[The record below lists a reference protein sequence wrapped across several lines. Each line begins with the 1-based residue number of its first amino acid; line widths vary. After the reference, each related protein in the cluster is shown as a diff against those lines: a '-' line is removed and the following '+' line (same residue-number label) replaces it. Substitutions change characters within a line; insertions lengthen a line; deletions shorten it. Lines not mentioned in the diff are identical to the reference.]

1 MAKLPNSNNIAD
13 IIKDFEK
20 FSEQQASIVA
30 TVKNSVNSVRGFAS
44 IKIDKKVKEGLKNM
58 KDVKK
63 TFNAYSS
70 AIADM
75 VTGIENMIPDGLDGA
90 DGEMQ
95 KKMSLLTGNPESIMK
110 KFDSDG
116 KTLLSEETTKESKGL
131 LDSLST
137 VIGLFKSV
145 SELKEPNTKTLR
157 KSLVGYT
164 DSISVIFEFFD
175 SVLDTTN
182 VNETETASKAIKN
195 LMDATVQIPIL
206 FDSVKEEII
215 PAAEKIVASKR
226 SLESGL
232 TLLYNSDKNK
242 FSIIR
247 KVIDASIAMSDID
260 KAGITNAD
268 SSMETIKDMISNMM
282 FSIGILGLP
291 IVGGALEKGSSVLN
305 NLVKSIKETAS
316 NAESYSGNEFEN
328 FTEVLQTLSAI
339 TGSVGEMLNGLTI
352 TVIRAKLI
360 NGLTKGND
368 SATAAVEWIGR
379 MLGAIDIPAPKN
391 DVEANAEANAHIVE
405 LMAKSAHDLINISG
419 KIIFAVPKTMIASSV
434 LSWLYEKI
442 SKDMSDAVSM
452 TSAWNIRRL
461 VLITDSMAKASGYL
475 LAFSEQMPSKRKIK
489 KSIDALLVIGELLGD
504 EEVQAQF
511 KEAIAAIDLM
521 VGEKDS
527 LGQLNGLL
535 DTVASAMK
543 SAAQAGIWCALGI
556 PGMMLVG
563 LAAKVMERAV
573 YQLMLVMSGFSKEEI
588 ADTRQQFED
597 LGKMVLLA
605 GATVA
610 VCALVGAL
618 VILALPEILLGFAAI
633 GAVVL
638 VFAGLLRLI
647 DFITGGKQ
655 FKSNAEAIADL
666 GRLILLAGA
675 VIAISVLVG
684 LLVIKAFKLI
694 LVGFAALMVVT
705 VALIG
710 VLWLIGKVGE
720 IPGLKTGMLMM
731 IAMIMS
737 MMLAALM
744 ITVVAKVGAGI
755 DLEGILK
762 FTLTL
767 AIISAA
773 YMGIGLL
780 MAAGGILAVVL
791 ATAGIVLIS
800 LSMLMITGAIASVN
814 KTLSKTDPEQ
824 TKDNIAAMLDTMKYT
839 VDYINDNFSVTGMAK
854 AASKMFLM
862 ANMSKH
868 LMRMASRIQRIASL
882 TMDEFD
888 EAGHPTGRTVKMKT
902 QDFVDAALNGV
913 AVAQTIAA
921 MLDSEPTVI
930 TTSSGTFTVNGLS
943 DEVLQRITT
952 KSKRK
957 IRQLSKITK
966 FIGKM
971 ATTVADI
978 ASLNMATEWNEDGK
992 PVSFQKMTTQDFV
1005 NASLNGTAV
1014 AKLMASILDE
1024 NETVIETSVGNVAVK
1039 GIPEATLEKITNSA
1053 KRKFRQLNKITKFIG
1068 RMTETVAKIASL
1080 KVATEWNAD
1089 GKPINFE
1096 AITADQ
1102 MKDAALNATAIVK
1115 FFAAVATNQNTTL
1128 TMAGGQTLTV
1138 EATTE
1143 NMFEKVDRELKRKFR
1158 FLGQIVNTIAG
1169 ATKTVTDLASLR
1181 VPVAWSADGKPTKY
1195 VSITSDQMKDAAENV
1210 VTIMTTLMDA
1220 VVGEKMIKK
1229 LNAFDRGK
1237 KRAMDRM
1244 FAAVTPITSMVE
1256 TVIALAGGSL
1266 EEYDAEGHPTG
1277 KQVSVLKALE
1287 AKPDIINGIVSIY
1300 SIFTD
1305 ALAVIT
1311 GKDSA
1316 AEVTVAQSKG
1326 LLGRV
1331 VNKVASA
1338 VTAVVDAGVSM
1349 VKNLQSSVDTATAAN
1364 NIKMIVD
1371 PIMSMVDAVKK
1382 INDVMSSVDLS
1393 SADNL
1398 KYVMAGSVAAVA
1410 EIGEKDFAV
1419 LERRTKILDEYA
1431 NVVKKFMD
1439 ANSKNETADNV
1450 HRTMED
1456 TGKFVVQLNK
1466 VNDNKLAKMASIAK
1480 NMADFARKINGN
1492 FDRLADAMNEKMVT
1506 ALDKVDKTLKEVNKT
1521 MNEMPGKMRS
1531 AVSTI
1536 KVTGGNGGDDKPKG
1550 TGSESVTDKSKKQ
1563 TGKGSN
1569 GKNVTGKSV
1578 NNCIVQA
1585 DDGTFALAVIQK
1597 YE

>member
-1 MAKLPNSNNIAD
+1 MNGVPNSTDIA
-13 IIKDFEK
+13 ELV
-20 FSEQQASIVA
+20 EQFGKNQAA
-30 TVKNSVNSVRGFAS
+30 LAGMVKSSLDSLKTFAS
-44 IKIDKKVKEGLKNM
+44 IKIDNKVKDSLKKM
-58 KDVKK
+58 KDVKG
-63 TFNAYSS
+63 TFNTYSS
-70 AIADM
+70 AVRDMIDGVSNLLPKNASPDELNATLSVLSGDPKKTIDLFSDAGKKISTETTDEKKGILDIIGVTLGLIKQLAEVQRPNTRKLNRTINSYSDTVTMLWSFMKNLGASADPAAALESAM
-75 VTGIENMIPDGLDGA
+75 ASKTITDAMLNLTGIFTGI
-90 DGEMQ
+90 Q
-95 KKMSLLTGNPESIMK
+95 KDLLP
-110 KFDSDG
+110 
-116 KTLLSEETTKESKGL
+116 LSEAVAAFEPSLKRGMRL
-131 LDSLST
+131 LYDPEADPEKQFSIIST
-137 VIGLFKSV
+137 V
-145 SELKEPNTKTLR
+145 
-157 KSLVGYT
+157 VG
-164 DSISVIFEFFD
+164 
-175 SVLDTTN
+175 
-182 VNETETASKAIKN
+182 AAKH
-195 LMDATVQIPIL
+195 
-206 FDSVKEEII
+206 
-215 PAAEKIVASKR
+215 AEKI
-226 SLESGL
+226 
-232 TLLYNSDKNK
+232 NSDKVKQLGALGDSVNK
-242 FSIIR
+242 AA
-247 KVIDASIAMSDID
+247 K
-260 KAGITNAD
+260 
-268 SSMETIKDMISNMM
+268 SMALG
-282 FSIGILGLP
+282 IGILGIKAVSDKVLSGTKTLNAIIYDVIECSNLAAGIDP
-291 IVGGALEKGSSVLN
+291 NDMRNLFSSVSTVEKTVETFSSLYSKIFTTAFAAFSFKMLSGSDPLEWLSERISMLKVSAPPEDGKKNAEETERITALILSSLN
-305 NLVKSIKETAS
+305 NID
-316 NAESYSGNEFEN
+316 
-328 FTEVLQTLSAI
+328 EVS
-339 TGSVGEMLNGLTI
+339 GSVIFTI
-352 TVIRAKLI
+352 PRAI
-360 NGLTKGND
+360 I
-368 SATAAVEWIGR
+368 AA
-379 MLGAIDIPAPKN
+379 GAIDSVIKRFS
-391 DVEANAEANAHIVE
+391 ES
-405 LMAKSAHDLINISG
+405 LYSASLLKYSDI
-419 KIIFAVPKTMIASSV
+419 KKTEM
-434 LSWLYEKI
+434 
-442 SKDMSDAVSM
+442 MFVSM
-452 TSAWNIRRL
+452 S
-461 VLITDSMAKASGYL
+461 VMAINLNS
-475 LAFSEQMPSKRKIK
+475 FTEQMPSKRKIER
-489 KSIDALLVIGELLGD
+489 SLNALLVIGEILGND
-504 EEVQAQF
+504 EVQDKFLDAM
-511 KEAIAAIDLM
+511 AAIELM
-521 VGEKDS
+521 TDNKAKFAQLTEVLDSIKD
-527 LGQLNGLL
+527 
-535 DTVASAMK
+535 TMK
-543 SAAQAGIWCALGI
+543 AAAVTGMWCLLGI
-556 PGMMLVG
+556 PGLWMLSFAGKALKEAVSSMMDAIDG
-563 LAAKVMERAV
+563 IDKQRIEDA
-573 YQLMLVMSGFSKEEI
+573 
-588 ADTRQQFED
+588 RQQFED

-647 DFITGGKQ
+647 DLITGGRQ

-694 LVGFAALMVVT
+694 LVGFAALMAVT

-720 IPGLKTGMLMM
+720 IPGLKTGMLML

-755 DLEGILK
+755 DLAGIMK

-767 AIISAA
+767 AIITAA

-780 MAAGGILAVVL
+780 MATGGILAVVL

-824 TKDNIAAMLDTMKYT
+824 TKDNIGAMLDTMKYT
-839 VDYINDNFSVTGMAK
+839 VDYINDNFSVAGMAK

-888 EAGHPTGRTVKMKT
+888 EAGHPTGKTVKMKT

-943 DEVLQRITT
+943 DDILERITT
-952 KSKRK
+952 RAKRK

-971 ATTVADI
+971 AITVADI
-978 ASLNMATEWNEDGK
+978 ASLNMATEWNADGK
-992 PVSFQKMTTQDFV
+992 PVSFQKMTAKDFV
-1005 NASLNGTAV
+1005 NASMNGVAV
-1014 AKLMASILDE
+1014 ASLMASIFDE
-1024 NETVIETSVGNVAVK
+1024 KSAVIATSVGNFTVS
-1039 GIPEATLEKITNSA
+1039 GIPEAALEKITNSA

-1096 AITADQ
+1096 TITADQ

-1138 EATTE
+1138 TAATE

-1158 FLGQIVNTIAG
+1158 FIGQIVNTIAG
-1169 ATKTVTDLASLR
+1169 ATKTVTDTAALR
-1181 VPVAWSADGKPTKY
+1181 IPTEWNSDGKPIKY
-1195 VSITSDQMKDAAENV
+1195 EPITPAQMQEAAENV
-1210 VTIMTTLMDA
+1210 VRIMTTLTDA
-1220 VVGEKMIKK
+1220 IVSPEMTTK
-1229 LNAFDRGK
+1229 LDSFDRIQ
-1237 KRAMDRM
+1237 KRAMERM
-1244 FAAVTPITSMVE
+1244 FTAITPITSMVE
-1256 TVIALAGGSL
+1256 TVVALAGGSL
-1266 EEYDAEGHPTG
+1266 EEFDASGHPTG
-1277 KQVSVLKALE
+1277 KQVSILKALE

-1311 GKDSA
+1311 GQDSA
-1316 AEVTVAQSKG
+1316 AEVTVTQSKG
-1326 LLGRV
+1326 LLGNV
-1331 VNKVASA
+1331 INKVAST
-1338 VTAVVDAGVSM
+1338 VSSVVNAGVSM
-1349 VKNLQSSVDTATAAN
+1349 AKNIQSTVDTAAAAN

-1371 PIMSMVDAVKK
+1371 PIMTMVDAVKK
-1382 INDVMSSVDLS
+1382 INETMSTVDLE

-1410 EIGEKDFAV
+1410 EIGEKDFAA

-1431 NVVKKFMD
+1431 NVIKKFMD
-1439 ANSKNETADNV
+1439 ANAKKEAADNV

-1456 TGKFVVQLNK
+1456 TGKFVIQLNK
-1466 VNDNKLAKMASIAK
+1466 VSDSKLAKMASIAK

-1531 AVSTI
+1531 AVGGVQI
-1536 KVTGGNGGDDKPKG
+1536 TGGTGQVPDDRSKD
-1550 TGSESVTDKSKKQ
+1550 DKSKTQSKPV
-1563 TGKGSN
+1563 TGKGSD
-1569 GKNVTGKSV
+1569 GKNVTGKTV

>member
-1 MAKLPNSNNIAD
+1 MSMDRVPNSTDIA
-13 IIKDFEK
+13 ELV
-20 FSEQQASIVA
+20 EQFGKNQAA
-30 TVKNSVNSVRGFAS
+30 LAGMVKSSLDSLKTFAS
-44 IKIDKKVKEGLKNM
+44 IKIDKKVKDSLKKM
-58 KDVKK
+58 RDVKS
-63 TFNAYSS
+63 TFNTYSYAVRDMIDGVSNLLPKNASPEELNATLSVLSGDPKKTLELFSDNGKKIS
-70 AIADM
+70 AETTEERKGILDIIGVTLGLIKQIAEVQSPNTRKLNKTVNSYSDTVTM
-75 VTGIENMIPDGLDGA
+75 LWSFVKTLGASADPAVALESAKASKTITDAMLNLTGIFTGI
-90 DGEMQ
+90 Q
-95 KKMSLLTGNPESIMK
+95 KDLLP
-110 KFDSDG
+110 
-116 KTLLSEETTKESKGL
+116 LSEAVAAFEPSLKRGMRL
-131 LDSLST
+131 LYDSEADPEKQFSIIST
-137 VIGLFKSV
+137 V
-145 SELKEPNTKTLR
+145 
-157 KSLVGYT
+157 VG
-164 DSISVIFEFFD
+164 
-175 SVLDTTN
+175 
-182 VNETETASKAIKN
+182 AAKH
-195 LMDATVQIPIL
+195 
-206 FDSVKEEII
+206 
-215 PAAEKIVASKR
+215 AEKIN
-226 SLESGL
+226 G
-232 TLLYNSDKNK
+232 DKVKQLGVLGDSVNK
-242 FSIIR
+242 AA
-247 KVIDASIAMSDID
+247 K
-260 KAGITNAD
+260 
-268 SSMETIKDMISNMM
+268 SMALG
-282 FSIGILGLP
+282 IGILGIEAVSDKVLAGTKTLNAIIYDVIECSNLAAGIDP
-291 IVGGALEKGSSVLN
+291 NDMKNLFSVVSTVEKTVDTFSSLYRKVFATAFAAFSFKKLTGSDPLEWLSGRISMLKVSAPPEDGKKNAEETEKITALILSSVN
-305 NLVKSIKETAS
+305 HIDEVSWSVIFTVPRANIAAAAIDYIIKKF
-316 NAESYSGNEFEN
+316 NES
-328 FTEVLQTLSAI
+328 LSAASSLKDSDI
-339 TGSVGEMLNGLTI
+339 KKTEMLF
-352 TVIRAKLI
+352 V
-360 NGLTKGND
+360 
-368 SATAAVEWIGR
+368 SMSV
-379 MLGAIDIPAPKN
+379 M
-391 DVEANAEANAHIVE
+391 
-405 LMAKSAHDLINISG
+405 
-419 KIIFAVPKTMIASSV
+419 ASS
-434 LSWLYEKI
+434 LNSF
-442 SKDMSDAVSM
+442 A
-452 TSAWNIRRL
+452 
-461 VLITDSMAKASGYL
+461 
-475 LAFSEQMPSKRKIK
+475 EQMPSKRKVNR
-489 KSIDALLVIGELLGD
+489 SLDALLVIGELLGD

-527 LGQLNGLL
+527 LSQLNGLL

-556 PGMMLVG
+556 PGMLLVG
-563 LAAKVMERAV
+563 LAAKVMEKAV

-610 VCALVGAL
+610 VCALVGAF

-647 DFITGGKQ
+647 DLITGGRQ

-694 LVGFAALMVVT
+694 LVGFAALMAVT

-720 IPGLKTGMLMM
+720 IPGLKTGMLML

-744 ITVVAKVGAGI
+744 ITVVSKVGAGI
-755 DLEGILK
+755 DLAGIMK

-767 AIISAA
+767 AIITAA

-780 MAAGGILAVVL
+780 MATGGILAVVL
-791 ATAGIVLIS
+791 ATAGIILIS

-839 VDYINDNFSVTGMAK
+839 VDYINDNFSVAGMAK

-868 LMRMASRIQRIASL
+868 LMRMASRIQKIASL

-888 EAGHPTGRTVKMKT
+888 EAGHPTGKTVKMKT

-921 MLDSEPTVI
+921 ILDSEPTVI
-930 TTSSGTFTVNGLS
+930 TTSAGSFTVTGLS
-943 DEVLQRITT
+943 DNVLDRITN
-952 KSKRK
+952 KNKRK

-978 ASLNMATEWNEDGK
+978 ASLNMATEWNADGK
-992 PVSFQKMTTQDFV
+992 PVSFQKMTAKDFV
-1005 NASLNGTAV
+1005 NASINGVAV
-1014 AKLMASILDE
+1014 AHIIAAMFSDKA
-1024 NETVIETSVGNVAVK
+1024 TVIKTSGGNVMVK
-1039 GIPEATLEKITNSA
+1039 GIQDDILEKITNSA

-1068 RMTETVAKIASL
+1068 RITETVAKIASL
-1080 KVATEWNAD
+1080 KVATEWNAE

-1115 FFAAVATNQNTTL
+1115 FFAAVATNKDTTL

-1138 EATTE
+1138 TAATE
-1143 NMFEKVDRELKRKFR
+1143 NMFDDVDRELKRKFK

-1181 VPVAWSADGKPTKY
+1181 VPVAWNADGKPIKY
-1195 VSITSDQMKDAAENV
+1195 EPITPDQMQTAAENV
-1210 VTIMTTLMDA
+1210 VKIMTTLTDA
-1220 VVGEKMIKK
+1220 IVSPEMTAK
-1229 LNAFDRGK
+1229 LDSFDRSQ
-1237 KRAMDRM
+1237 KRAMERM
-1244 FAAVTPITSMVE
+1244 FTAITPITSMVE
-1256 TVIALAGGSL
+1256 TVVALAGGSL
-1266 EEYDAEGHPTG
+1266 EEYDASGHPTG
-1277 KQVSVLKALE
+1277 KQVSILKALE

-1311 GKDSA
+1311 GQDSA
-1316 AEVTVAQSKG
+1316 ANAAATQSNG
-1326 LLGRV
+1326 LLGRI
-1331 VNKVASA
+1331 VNKVAST
-1338 VTAVVDAGVSM
+1338 VTAIVDAGTSM
-1349 VKNLQSSVDTATAAN
+1349 VKNLQSSMDTAAAAN
-1364 NIKMIVD
+1364 NIKKIVD
-1371 PIMSMVDAVKK
+1371 PIMSMVDAVKR
-1382 INDVMSSVDLS
+1382 INEVMSSVDLA

-1410 EIGEKDFAV
+1410 EIGEKDFAA

-1431 NVVKKFMD
+1431 KVVKKFMD
-1439 ANSKNETADNV
+1439 ANSKKEAADNV

-1456 TGKFVVQLNK
+1456 TGKFVIQLNK
-1466 VNDNKLAKMASIAK
+1466 VSDNKLAKMASIAK

-1531 AVSTI
+1531 AVGSVQI
-1536 KVTGGNGGDDKPKG
+1536 TGG
-1550 TGSESVTDKSKKQ
+1550 TGAGSDDKSKDDKSKAQ
-1563 TGKGSN
+1563 SKPVTGKGSD
-1569 GKNVTGKSV
+1569 GKNVTGKTV

>member
-1 MAKLPNSNNIAD
+1 MNEVANSTNIAELVRQFGKNQAAIAGMVKSSLD
-13 IIKDFEK
+13 SIK
-20 FSEQQASIVA
+20 
-30 TVKNSVNSVRGFAS
+30 TFAS
-44 IKIDKKVKEGLKNM
+44 IKIDKKVSDGLKNM
-58 KDVKK
+58 KDVKR
-63 TFNAYSS
+63 TFNTYSS
-70 AIADM
+70 AISDMIDGVSNLLPKNASQDELNATLSVLSGDPKKTLELFSDTGKKISTETTEERKGILDIIGVTLGLIKQIAEVQSPNTRKLNKTVNSYSDTVTMLWSFVKTLGSAADPAVALESAKASKTITDAM
-75 VTGIENMIPDGLDGA
+75 LNLTGIFTGI
-90 DGEMQ
+90 Q
-95 KKMSLLTGNPESIMK
+95 KDLLP
-110 KFDSDG
+110 
-116 KTLLSEETTKESKGL
+116 LSEAVAAFEPSLKRGMRL
-131 LDSLST
+131 LYDTEADPENQFSIIST
-137 VIGLFKSV
+137 V
-145 SELKEPNTKTLR
+145 
-157 KSLVGYT
+157 VG
-164 DSISVIFEFFD
+164 
-175 SVLDTTN
+175 
-182 VNETETASKAIKN
+182 AAKH
-195 LMDATVQIPIL
+195 
-206 FDSVKEEII
+206 
-215 PAAEKIVASKR
+215 AEKI
-226 SLESGL
+226 
-232 TLLYNSDKNK
+232 NSDKVKQLGALGDSVNK
-242 FSIIR
+242 AA
-247 KVIDASIAMSDID
+247 K
-260 KAGITNAD
+260 
-268 SSMETIKDMISNMM
+268 SMALG
-282 FSIGILGLP
+282 IGILGIKEVSDKVLAGTKTLNAIIYDVIECSNLAAGLDP
-291 IVGGALEKGSSVLN
+291 NDMKNLLSVVSTVEKTVDTFSSLYRKVFATAFAAFSFKKLTGSDPLEWLSRRISMLKVSAPPEDAKKNADETEKITALILSSVN
-305 NLVKSIKETAS
+305 HIDEVSWSVIFTVPRANIAASAIDSIIKRF
-316 NAESYSGNEFEN
+316 NES
-328 FTEVLQTLSAI
+328 LSAASSLKDSDI
-339 TGSVGEMLNGLTI
+339 KNTEMLF
-352 TVIRAKLI
+352 V
-360 NGLTKGND
+360 
-368 SATAAVEWIGR
+368 SMSV
-379 MLGAIDIPAPKN
+379 M
-391 DVEANAEANAHIVE
+391 
-405 LMAKSAHDLINISG
+405 
-419 KIIFAVPKTMIASSV
+419 ASS
-434 LSWLYEKI
+434 LNSF
-442 SKDMSDAVSM
+442 A
-452 TSAWNIRRL
+452 
-461 VLITDSMAKASGYL
+461 
-475 LAFSEQMPSKRKIK
+475 EQMPSKRKVK
-489 KSIDALLVIGELLGD
+489 RSLDALLVIGELLGD
-504 EEVQAQF
+504 EEVQTQF

-527 LGQLNGLL
+527 LSQLNGLL

-556 PGMMLVG
+556 PGMLLVG
-563 LAAKVMERAV
+563 LAARAMEKAV
-573 YQLMLVMSGFSKEEI
+573 YQLILVMSGFSKEEI
-588 ADTRQQFED
+588 TDTRQQFED

-647 DFITGGKQ
+647 DLITGGRQ

-694 LVGFAALMVVT
+694 LVGFAALMAVT

-720 IPGLKTGMLMM
+720 IPGLKTGMLML

-755 DLEGILK
+755 DLEGIMK

-767 AIISAA
+767 AIITAA

-780 MAAGGILAVVL
+780 MATGGILAVVL

-839 VDYINDNFSVTGMAK
+839 VDYINDNFSVAGMAK

-888 EAGHPTGRTVKMKT
+888 EAGHPTGKTVKMNT

-921 MLDSEPTVI
+921 MLDSEPTTI
-930 TTSSGTFTVNGLS
+930 TTSAGSFTVTGLS
-943 DEVLQRITT
+943 DEILDRITN
-952 KSKRK
+952 KNKRK
-957 IRQLSKITK
+957 LRQLSKITK

-978 ASLNMATEWNEDGK
+978 ASLNMATEWNADGK

-1005 NASLNGTAV
+1005 NASLNGVAV
-1014 AKLMASILDE
+1014 ASLMASILDDKS
-1024 NETVIETSVGNVAVK
+1024 TVIKTSGGNVTVK
-1039 GIPEATLEKITNSA
+1039 GIQEDTLEKITNSA
-1053 KRKFRQLNKITKFIG
+1053 KRKFRQLNKITRFIG
-1068 RMTETVAKIASL
+1068 RMTETVARIASL

-1096 AITADQ
+1096 SITAEQ

-1181 VPVAWSADGKPTKY
+1181 VPVAWSADGKPIKY
-1195 VSITSDQMKDAAENV
+1195 ESITDGQMKDAAENV
-1210 VTIMTTLMDA
+1210 VEIMTTLMDA

-1237 KRAMDRM
+1237 KRAIERM
-1244 FAAVTPITSMVE
+1244 FAAVTPITSMVD
-1256 TVIALAGGSL
+1256 TIVALAGGSL
-1266 EEYDAEGHPTG
+1266 EEYDASGHPTG

-1311 GKDSA
+1311 GQDSA
-1316 AEVTVAQSKG
+1316 ASAAATQSNG
-1326 LLGRV
+1326 LLGRIA
-1331 VNKVASA
+1331 NKVASA
-1338 VTAVVDAGVSM
+1338 VTTVVDAGISM
-1349 VKNLQSSVDTATAAN
+1349 VKNLQSSVDTAAAAN

-1371 PIMSMVDAVKK
+1371 PIMTMVDAVKK
-1382 INDVMSSVDLS
+1382 INETMSTVDLE

-1398 KYVMAGSVAAVA
+1398 KYVMAGSVAAVS
-1410 EIGEKDFAV
+1410 EIGEKDFAA

-1431 NVVKKFMD
+1431 RVIKKFMD
-1439 ANSKNETADNV
+1439 ANAKKETADNV

-1456 TGKFVVQLNK
+1456 TGKFVIQLNK
-1466 VNDNKLAKMASIAK
+1466 VSDTKLAKMASIAK

-1531 AVSTI
+1531 AVGS
-1536 KVTGGNGGDDKPKG
+1536 VQLAGG
-1550 TGSESVTDKSKKQ
+1550 TGAVSDDKSKDDKSKTQ
-1563 TGKGSN
+1563 SKPVTGKGSD
-1569 GKNVTGKSV
+1569 GKNVTGKTV

-1585 DDGTFALAVIQK
+1585 DDGTFAIAVVQK

>member
-20 FSEQQASIVA
+20 FSEQQSSIIA

-75 VTGIENMIPDGLDGA
+75 VTGIENMIPDGLDSA

-95 KKMSLLTGNPESIMK
+95 KKMSLLTGNPENIIK

-145 SELKEPNTKTLR
+145 SELKEPNTKKLR
-157 KSLVGYT
+157 RSLVGYT
-164 DSISVIFEFFD
+164 DSINVIFEFFD

-206 FDSVKEEII
+206 FDSVKDEII
-215 PAAEKIVASKR
+215 PAAEKIVANER
-226 SLESGL
+226 ALESGL
-232 TLLYNSDKNK
+232 TLLYNGDKNE

-268 SSMETIKDMISNMM
+268 RSMETIKDMISNMM

-291 IVGGALEKGSSVLN
+291 LVGGALERGSIVLN
-305 NLVKSIKETAS
+305 TLVNSIKETS
-316 NAESYSGNEFEN
+316 SSAESYSGNEFEN
-328 FTEVLQTLSAI
+328 FTEVLQTLTAI
-339 TGSVGEMLNGLTI
+339 TGSVGEMLNGLI
-352 TVIRAKLI
+352 VTVIRANWIKRLI
-360 NGLTKGND
+360 NGKD
-368 SATAAVEWIGR
+368 SATAAVEWIGK
-379 MLGAIDIPAPKN
+379 MLGAIDIPEPKN
-391 DVEANAEANAHIVE
+391 NVEANAEANAHIVE
-405 LMAKSAHDLINISG
+405 LMAKSAQDLINISR
-419 KIIFAVPKTMIASSV
+419 KIILAVPKTMIASSV

-442 SKDMSDAVSM
+442 SKDMSDSVSM
-452 TSAWNIRRL
+452 TATWNIRRL

-475 LAFSEQMPSKRKIK
+475 LTFSELMPSKRKMK
-489 KSIDALLVIGELLGD
+489 KSLDSLLVIGELLGD
-504 EEVQAQF
+504 EEVQTQF
-511 KEAIAAIDLM
+511 KEAIAAIDLI

-527 LGQLNGLL
+527 LSQLNGLL

-563 LAAKVMERAV
+563 LAAKVMKKAV
-573 YQLMLVMSGFSKEEI
+573 YQLMLVMSGFSKEKI

-618 VILALPEILLGFAAI
+618 VILALPEILIGFAAI

-647 DFITGGKQ
+647 DLITGGRQ

-694 LVGFAALMVVT
+694 LVGFAALMAVT

-720 IPGLKTGMLMM
+720 IPGLKTGMLML

-755 DLEGILK
+755 DLTGIMK

-767 AIISAA
+767 AIITAA

-780 MAAGGILAVVL
+780 MATGGILAVVL

-839 VDYINDNFSVTGMAK
+839 VDYINDNFSVAGMAK

-888 EAGHPTGRTVKMKT
+888 EAGHPTGKTVKMKT

-921 MLDSEPTVI
+921 MLDSEPTTI
-930 TTSSGTFTVNGLS
+930 TTSAGSFTVTGLS
-943 DEVLQRITT
+943 DEVLDRITN
-952 KSKRK
+952 KNKRK
-957 IRQLSKITK
+957 LRQLSKITK

-971 ATTVADI
+971 ATTVTDI
-978 ASLNMATEWNEDGK
+978 ASLNMATEWNADGK

-1005 NASLNGTAV
+1005 NASLNGVAV
-1014 AKLMASILDE
+1014 ASLMASILDDKS
-1024 NETVIETSVGNVAVK
+1024 TVIKTSGGNVTVK
-1039 GIPEATLEKITNSA
+1039 GIQEDTLEKITNSA
-1053 KRKFRQLNKITKFIG
+1053 KRKFRQLNKITRFIG
-1068 RMTETVAKIASL
+1068 RMTETVARIASL

-1096 AITADQ
+1096 AITAEQ

-1143 NMFEKVDRELKRKFR
+1143 NMFDKVDRELKRKFR

-1169 ATKTVTDLASLR
+1169 ATKTVTDTAALR
-1181 VPVAWSADGKPTKY
+1181 IPTEWNSEGKPIKY
-1195 VSITSDQMKDAAENV
+1195 EPITPDQMQTAAENV
-1210 VTIMTTLMDA
+1210 VKIMTTLTDA
-1220 VVGEKMIKK
+1220 IVSPEMTAK
-1229 LNAFDRGK
+1229 LDSFDRSQ
-1237 KRAMDRM
+1237 KRAMERM
-1244 FAAVTPITSMVE
+1244 FTAVTPITSMVE
-1256 TVIALAGGSL
+1256 TVVALAGGSL
-1266 EEYDAEGHPTG
+1266 EEYDASGHPTG
-1277 KQVSVLKALE
+1277 KQVSILKALE

-1311 GKDSA
+1311 GQDSA
-1316 AEVTVAQSKG
+1316 ASAAVTQSNG
-1326 LLGRV
+1326 LLGRI

-1338 VTAVVDAGVSM
+1338 VTAVVDAGTSM
-1349 VKNLQSSVDTATAAN
+1349 VKNLQSSMDTTTAAN
-1364 NIKMIVD
+1364 NIKKIVD
-1371 PIMSMVDAVKK
+1371 PIMLMVDAVKK
-1382 INDVMSSVDLS
+1382 INEVMSSVDLA

-1398 KYVMAGSVAAVA
+1398 KYVMAGSVAAVS
-1410 EIGEKDFAV
+1410 EIGEKDFAA

-1431 NVVKKFMD
+1431 RVIKKFMD
-1439 ANSKNETADNV
+1439 ANAKKEAADNV

-1456 TGKFVVQLNK
+1456 TGKFVIQLNK
-1466 VNDNKLAKMASIAK
+1466 VSDNKLAKMASIAK

-1531 AVSTI
+1531 AVGSVQI
-1536 KVTGGNGGDDKPKG
+1536 TGG
-1550 TGSESVTDKSKKQ
+1550 TGAGSDDKSKDDNSKAQ
-1563 TGKGSN
+1563 SKPVTGKGSD
-1569 GKNVTGKSV
+1569 GKNVTGKTV

-1585 DDGTFALAVIQK
+1585 DDGTFAIAVVQK

>member
-1 MAKLPNSNNIAD
+1 MDRVPNSTDIA
-13 IIKDFEK
+13 ELV
-20 FSEQQASIVA
+20 EQFGKNQAA
-30 TVKNSVNSVRGFAS
+30 LAGMVKSSLDSLKTFAS
-44 IKIDKKVKEGLKNM
+44 IKIDKKVKDSLKKM
-58 KDVKK
+58 KDVKS
-63 TFNAYSS
+63 TFNTYSS
-70 AIADM
+70 AVRDMIDGVSNLLPKNASPDELNATLSVWSGDPKKTLELFSDGGKKISAETTDERKGILDIIGITLGLIKQIAEIQSPNTRKLNRTVNSYSDTVTM
-75 VTGIENMIPDGLDGA
+75 LWSFVRDLGASADPAAALEAARASKTITDAMINLTGIFTGI
-90 DGEMQ
+90 Q
-95 KKMSLLTGNPESIMK
+95 KDLLP
-110 KFDSDG
+110 
-116 KTLLSEETTKESKGL
+116 LSEAVAAFEPSLKRGMKL
-131 LDSLST
+131 LYDPEADPEKQFSIIST
-137 VIGLFKSV
+137 V
-145 SELKEPNTKTLR
+145 
-157 KSLVGYT
+157 VG
-164 DSISVIFEFFD
+164 
-175 SVLDTTN
+175 
-182 VNETETASKAIKN
+182 AAKHA
-195 LMDATVQIPIL
+195 
-206 FDSVKEEII
+206 EEI
-215 PAAEKIVASKR
+215 
-226 SLESGL
+226 
-232 TLLYNSDKNK
+232 NSDKVK
-242 FSIIR
+242 QLG
-247 KVIDASIAMSDID
+247 AL
-260 KAGITNAD
+260 GD
-268 SSMETIKDMISNMM
+268 SVNTAAKSMA
-282 FSIGILGLP
+282 FGIGILG
-291 IVGGALEKGSSVLN
+291 IKEVSDKVLAGTKTLN
-305 NLVKSIKETAS
+305 AIIYDVIECSNLAAGIDPNDMKNLVSAVSSMTKAAET
-316 NAESYSGNEFEN
+316 
-328 FTEVLQTLSAI
+328 
-339 TGSVGEMLNGLTI
+339 
-352 TVIRAKLI
+352 
-360 NGLTKGND
+360 
-368 SATAAVEWIGR
+368 
-379 MLGAIDIPAPKN
+379 
-391 DVEANAEANAHIVE
+391 IVE
-405 LMAKSAHDLINISG
+405 LYIKIHEAAVGSLLFKTIYASEPIEWLSRVLDGLRVSDPGPETEKNTKTVERIVSLMLSSVQHINDMTVKLIVT
-419 KIIFAVPKTMIASSV
+419 VPKAVIASSLFSWMIDRLRV
-434 LSWLYEKI
+434 SLYSASCSLSEAEIQKTDEAFTALASI
-442 SKDMSDAVSM
+442 GSSMNIFVS
-452 TSAWNIRRL
+452 S
-461 VLITDSMAKASGYL
+461 
-475 LAFSEQMPSKRKIK
+475 MPSRREMRIAL
-489 KSIDALLVIGELLGD
+489 STLLVVGDMLGNK
-504 EEVQAQF
+504 EVQTQF
-511 KEAIAAIDLM
+511 NEAIAAIDLM

-527 LGQLNGLL
+527 LSQLNGLL

-556 PGMMLVG
+556 PGMLLVG
-563 LAAKVMERAV
+563 LAAKVMEKAV

-618 VILALPEILLGFAAI
+618 VILALPEILFGFSAI

-647 DFITGGKQ
+647 DLITGGRQ

-694 LVGFAALMVVT
+694 LVGFAALMAVT

-744 ITVVAKVGAGI
+744 ITVVSKVGAGI
-755 DLEGILK
+755 DLEGIMK

-767 AIISAA
+767 AIITAA

-780 MAAGGILAVVL
+780 MATGGILAVVL

-839 VDYINDNFSVTGMAK
+839 VDYINDNFSVAGMAK

-868 LMRMASRIQRIASL
+868 LMRMAIRIQRIASL

-888 EAGHPTGRTVKMKT
+888 EAGHPTGKTVKMKT

-921 MLDSEPTVI
+921 MLDSEPTTI
-930 TTSSGTFTVNGLS
+930 TTSAGSFTVTGLS
-943 DEVLQRITT
+943 DEVLDRITN
-952 KSKRK
+952 KNKRK
-957 IRQLSKITK
+957 LRQLSKITK

-978 ASLNMATEWNEDGK
+978 ASLNMATEWNDDGK

-1005 NASLNGTAV
+1005 NASINGVAV
-1014 AKLMASILDE
+1014 ASLMASILDDKS
-1024 NETVIETSVGNVAVK
+1024 TVIKTSGGNVTVK
-1039 GIPEATLEKITNSA
+1039 GIQKDTLEKITNSA
-1053 KRKFRQLNKITKFIG
+1053 KRKFRQLNKITRFIG
-1068 RMTETVAKIASL
+1068 RMTETVARIASL
-1080 KVATEWNAD
+1080 KVATEWSAD

-1096 AITADQ
+1096 AITAEQ

-1143 NMFEKVDRELKRKFR
+1143 NMFDKVDRELKRKFR

-1181 VPVAWSADGKPTKY
+1181 VPVAWSADGKPIKY
-1195 VSITSDQMKDAAENV
+1195 EPITPAQMQEAAENV
-1210 VTIMTTLMDA
+1210 VKIMTTLTDA
-1220 VVGEKMIKK
+1220 IVSPEMTAK
-1229 LNAFDRGK
+1229 LDSFDISQ
-1237 KRAMDRM
+1237 KRAIERM
-1244 FAAVTPITSMVE
+1244 FTAITPITSMVE
-1256 TVIALAGGSL
+1256 TVVALAGGSL
-1266 EEYDAEGHPTG
+1266 EEYDESGHPTG

-1311 GKDSA
+1311 GQDSA
-1316 AEVTVAQSKG
+1316 AEVTVTQSKG
-1326 LLGRV
+1326 LLGKM

-1338 VTAVVDAGVSM
+1338 VTAVVDAGKSM
-1349 VKNLQSSVDTATAAN
+1349 VKNLQSSMDTATAAN
-1364 NIKMIVD
+1364 NIKKIVD

-1382 INDVMSSVDLS
+1382 INEVMSSVDLA

-1398 KYVMAGSVAAVA
+1398 KYVMTGSVAAVA
-1410 EIGEKDFAV
+1410 EIGEKDFVA

-1431 NVVKKFMD
+1431 NVIKKFMD
-1439 ANSKNETADNV
+1439 ANSKKDAADNV

-1466 VNDNKLAKMASIAK
+1466 VSDNKLAKMASIAK

-1506 ALDKVDKTLKEVNKT
+1506 ALDKVDKTLNEVNKT
-1521 MNEMPGKMRS
+1521 MNEMPGKFRG
-1531 AVSTI
+1531 AVSNI
-1536 KVTGGNGGDDKPKG
+1536 QVTGSATGDDKTKG
-1550 TGSESVTDKSKKQ
+1550 NGVGNTVQNNTKQ
-1563 TGKGSN
+1563 QAQKDAN
-1569 GKNVTGKSV
+1569 GKNITGKTV